1 MLVPWSPFQE
11 LASWHRD
18 IDDLFNRFFASPQ
31 SDQDQ
36 EARLVNWVPAVETST
51 KDGQYVVRL
60 DIPGVDPK
68 DVEVSVQ
75 EDNLIIRGER
85 KSSHQVKEKDYH
97 YTEAAYGKFERR
109 LSLPKGVDR
118 DKVTAGY
125 KNGVLEISVPRPV
138 ALAGKTIPIQI
149 EEGSKKIAAA

>member
-1 MLVPWSPFQE
+1 M
-11 LASWHRD
+11 SWHRD
-18 IDDLFNRFFASPQ
+18 IDDLFNRFLSSPQ
-31 SDQDQ
+31 SEQDR
-36 EARLVNWVPAVETST
+36 ETRLVNWVPAVETST

-68 DVEVSVQ
+68 DVEVSVH

-97 YTEAAYGKFERR
+97 YREAAYGKFERR

-125 KNGVLEISVPRPV
+125 KNGVLEILVPQPA
-138 ALAGKTIPIQI
+138 ALTAKTIPIQI
-149 EEGSKKIAAA
+149 EEGSSRNLAAA

>member
-11 LASWHRD
+11 LMSWHRD
-18 IDDLFNRFFASPQ
+18 IDDLFDRFFSSPQ
-31 SDQDQ
+31 SEQ
-36 EARLVNWVPAVETST
+36 EQETRLVNWVPSVETLS

-60 DIPGVDPK
+60 DVPGVDPK

-75 EDNLIIRGER
+75 ENNLIIKGER
-85 KSSHQVKEKDYH
+85 KSSHETKEKDYH
-97 YTEAAYGKFERR
+97 YREAAYGRFERR
-109 LSLPKGVDR
+109 LALPQGVDR
-118 DKVTAGY
+118 DKVTASY

-149 EEGSKKIAAA
+149 EEVSKKMAAA

>member
-1 MLVPWSPFQE
+1 MLVPWSPFRE

-18 IDDLFNRFFASPQ
+18 IDDLFERFSSAAQ
-31 SDQDQ
+31 GEQ
-36 EARLVNWVPAVETST
+36 ERVNWVPAVETSL

-68 DVEVSVQ
+68 DVEVSVH
-75 EDNLIIRGER
+75 EDNLVIKGER
-85 KSSHQVKEKDYH
+85 KSSHETEEKDYH
-97 YTEAAYGKFERR
+97 YREAAYGKFERR
-109 LSLPKGVDR
+109 LALPKGVDR

-149 EEGSKKIAAA
+149 EEASKKMAAA